1 MTIAEAE
8 SPAGA
13 RLRVLPFMLLSMLA
27 GTTAGML
34 RGLSPVFAIHLGAT
48 NAQIGMVASLESL
61 GMAAMTL
68 PAGVLVARF
77 GPRRVYVL
85 ASLVITT
92 VYCLV
97 PWSPSWL
104 VLGIGLCL
112 GGSCMPFR
120 IVSVSSSFLEQLK
133 VLGRSRAGWYA
144 ASGTVGTLLVGPALA
159 SLLLTRSGPQA
170 GYLTVALLFACMG
183 LGGTQILKRHPPP
196 GPRPGFF
203 QSFRESARLLRD
215 PVVSAICTIEIST
228 GLVFAFFAAFV
239 VAAAIRQIGLSEP
252 AAISV
257 RMFEGLIA
265 VVTMSAGGFLVRNQ
279 PLVRFYRVSLLLIVA
294 GFGTLA
300 LARSYAALI
309 LATLLLGSGQ
319 GITSLIN
326 VIRLAASDAPK
337 ARVSSLQLF
346 SSMSGAF
353 LGALL
358 GSLLSATFGLQGMF
372 FTGALLY
379 AVLAFRWC
387 FVQPLR

>member
-1 MTIAEAE
+1 MTSLEAATAPE
-8 SPAGA
+8 PRSN
-13 RLRVLPFMLLSMLA
+13 VLPYMLLSLMA

-48 NAQIGMVASLESL
+48 NAQIGMVAGLESL

-85 ASLVITT
+85 ASLVITA

-97 PWSPSWL
+97 PWSPSWFL
-104 VLGIGLCL
+104 LGIGLCL

-133 VLGRSRAGWYA
+133 ILGRSRAGWYA

-159 SLLLTRSGPQA
+159 TLLLAHSGTRA
-170 GYLTVALLFACMG
+170 GYLCVALLFACMG
-183 LGGTQILKRHPPP
+183 LGGTHILKRHPAP
-196 GPRPGFF
+196 GPKPGFLE
-203 QSFRESARLLRD
+203 SFSETGRLLRD

-228 GLVFAFFAAFV
+228 GLVFAFFTAFI
-239 VAAAIRQIGLSEP
+239 VAAAIRRVGLPEP

-265 VVTMSAGGFLVRNQ
+265 VLTMSVGGFLVRHH
-279 PLVRFYRVSLLLIVA
+279 PLVRFYRISLLLIVA
-294 GFGTLA
+294 GFGMLA
-300 LARSYAALI
+300 LAHSYPALI
-309 LATLLLGSGQ
+309 LATLLLGCGQ

-326 VIRLAASDAPK
+326 VIRLGASEAPK
-337 ARVSSLQLF
+337 PRVSSLQLC
-346 SSMSGAF
+346 SSMSGAC

-358 GSLLSATFGLQGMF
+358 GGLLSSLVGLQGMF
-372 FTGALLY
+372 FAGALLY

-387 FVQPLR
+387 FALPVR